1 MSEKVKYPCPV
12 CGNKYLDEEYG
23 SFEICP
29 ICGWEE
35 DGIQQLYP
43 DETGINKAWT
53 LNNAKKRG
61 IMEKHCLI
69 HILIRIQ
76 NNLQSH
82 EAE

>member
-53 LNNAKKRG
+53 LNNAKKAWDNG
-61 IMEKHCLI
+61 ETLFDTHPNPNSK
-69 HILIRIQ
+69 
-76 NNLQSH
+76 
-82 EAE
+82 